1 MMTTIAIV
9 IKRLFFFNY
18 LSPPNIVIPFENIIL
33 ESYHPPFQI
42 MKINLL
48 SKYLNDA
55 RCYFICQYSEH

>member
-42 MKINLL
+42 MKSPLL
-48 SKYLNDA
+48 AKHLMMPA
-55 RCYFICQYSEH
+55 ATLKR